1 MAYWQHVCVQLFI
14 VLLLCVLGDD
24 RVARVRVEG
33 EGSADKRQGHIA
45 EQSQRIR
52 AEAKTGT
59 YTLRICLP
67 TYLTLSIINNTQIS
81 KLLKFMMTTIFNYQF
96 NYYIL
101 FDKAVI

>member
-1 MAYWQHVCVQLFI
+1 MASWQYVCVQLFI

-33 EGSADKRQGHIA
+33 EGSPDKRQGHIT

-59 YTLRICLP
+59 YT
-67 TYLTLSIINNTQIS
+67 
-81 KLLKFMMTTIFNYQF
+81 KFMMATIFNYQF